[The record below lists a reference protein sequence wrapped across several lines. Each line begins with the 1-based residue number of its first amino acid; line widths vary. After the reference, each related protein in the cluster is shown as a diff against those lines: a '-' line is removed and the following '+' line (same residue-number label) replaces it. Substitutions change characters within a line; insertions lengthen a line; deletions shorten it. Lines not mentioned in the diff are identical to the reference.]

1 MIPSHGSAWSPVA
14 QANTSEGTRKERSY
28 LPIQNGS
35 ASTQKNDCSPIGSF
49 GKARKFSHPGL
60 KNNEHQS
67 QSASAIS
74 ASRVYDAWGAV
85 VSGAGAFQG
94 RFGHGG
100 AFGYQSDS
108 TGLQLLGHRYYDPA
122 VGRFLTPDPIKD
134 GRNWYAYC
142 ENNPLTY
149 VDSEGLA
156 PKRGSKA
163 GKLKNEGSRS
173 RDVLADIGKDEKNRK
188 PIIFEVPPGYETNP
202 GVIDIDWYED
212 PDRPGEYIKM
222 SAGTTVTRDEKLRG
236 GGVRSNDATSFVE
249 DAGRL
254 GGRLRGGVK
263 SPNKNPPG
271 FERGTK
277 NEPERISVDEAKR
290 RKYIVKS
297 R

>member
-1 MIPSHGSAWSPVA
+1 MACYSIVQEA
-14 QANTSEGTRKERSY
+14 
-28 LPIQNGS
+28 
-35 ASTQKNDCSPIGSF
+35 
-49 GKARKFSHPGL
+49 
-60 KNNEHQS
+60 
-67 QSASAIS
+67 
-74 ASRVYDAWGAV
+74 
-85 VSGAGAFQG
+85 
-94 RFGHGG
+94 

-134 GRNWYAYC
+134 GRNWFAYC
-142 ENNPLTY
+142 ENNPLTAA
-149 VDSEGLA
+149 DPEGLA
-156 PKRGSKA
+156 PKRGIKA

-188 PIIFEVPPGYETNP
+188 PVIFEVPPGYETNP
-202 GVIDIDWYED
+202 SVIDIDWYED
-212 PDRPGEYIKM
+212 PDRPGEFIKI

-254 GGRLRGGVK
+254 GGRVRGGVK

-271 FERGTK
+271 FEKKTK
-277 NEPERISVDEAKR
+277 NEPVRISVDEAKR